1 MADLDISNTI
11 NIIGEDSQTI
21 HIILKRNEK
30 ININK
35 NYILYASSDNL
46 DEITYKNVGSL
57 IRYNTS
63 TSIFSLTKDNSL
75 KRVESD
81 SIVRLKNKEN
91 NIEYIGLS
99 KGGKIMKITPLLYNN
114 LFIRVENILAF
125 NDGMEILKDSEMDQ
139 KMNKLIQKNNFQFGL
154 RDLIDMYLFNK
165 SEYCLAK
172 SKLNSNSFSFT
183 DTESLSLIN
192 LSSYINDFVYIS
204 GRRNL
209 IEKRLGEN
217 ESMVL
222 MASSLIAFEQTVSLN
237 NIKRD
242 VNNNNKYVNNLN
254 DIIVEGPGLIIFEL
268 SERRIPMTNPMGNRV
283 FILLTIALFIVEI
296 IAQFFVHY
304 NLRQ

>member
-57 IRYNTS
+57 IRHNTS
-63 TSIFSLTKDNSL
+63 TPLFSFTKDNSL

-139 KMNKLIQKNNFQFGL
+139 KMNKLMQKNNFQIGL
-154 RDLIDMYLFNK
+154 RDLVDMYLFNK

-183 DTESLSLIN
+183 DSESLSLIN
-192 LSSYINDFVYIS
+192 LSSYINDFIYIS

-222 MASSLIAFEQTVSLN
+222 MASSLIAFEQTVSFN

-242 VNNNNKYVNNLN
+242 INNNNKYVNSLN
-254 DIIVEGPGLIIFEL
+254 DIVVEGPGLIIFEL
-268 SERRIPMTNPMGNRV
+268 SERRIPMANPMGNRT
-283 FILLTIALFIVEI
+283 FMLLTIALFITEI
-296 IAQFFVHY
+296 VIQFFVHY